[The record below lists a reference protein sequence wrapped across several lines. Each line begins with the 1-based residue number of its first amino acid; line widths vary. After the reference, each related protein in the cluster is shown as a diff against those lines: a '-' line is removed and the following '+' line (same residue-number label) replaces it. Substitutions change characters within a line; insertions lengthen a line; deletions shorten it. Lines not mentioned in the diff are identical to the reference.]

1 MEQWFQM
8 FGTIK
13 VTRCNLDPFS
23 FVVVVSL
30 ARALERQSLILAHHL
45 SAIWTTPATKTARLV
60 TASAL
65 HVVSNVSTMYIVY
78 NGHQPSQP
86 MTLSAADR
94 NNDEPRTASSSRR
107 SSGGVVSR
115 SILAASSAS
124 ELTPISSRSA
134 RSVSRIGSAP
144 ST

>member
-1 MEQWFQM
+1 M

-13 VTRCNLDPFS
+13 LTSCKLGFRCSARSSSHRVNL
-23 FVVVVSL
+23 L
-30 ARALERQSLILAHHL
+30 LAHNL
-45 SAIWTTPATKTARLV
+45 SARRTTPATQTARLV
-60 TASAL
+60 TAPAL

-94 NNDEPRTASSSRR
+94 NNDEPRTASSSKR

-115 SILAASSAS
+115 SIMAASSAS
-124 ELTPISSRSA
+124 ALTPINSRSA
-134 RSVSRIGSAP
+134 RSVSRIGSTP